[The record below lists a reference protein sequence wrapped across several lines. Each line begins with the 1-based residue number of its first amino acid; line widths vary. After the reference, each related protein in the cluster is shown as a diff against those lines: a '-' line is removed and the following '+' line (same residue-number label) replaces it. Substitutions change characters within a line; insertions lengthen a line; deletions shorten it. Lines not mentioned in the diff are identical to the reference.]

1 MMAKC
6 SQLTSSVAVIPIVVV
21 NNSNPIRVR
30 ILNHISIGILNS
42 CVVVTEGDNALSVI
56 LGDSVN
62 NVPKHGVNKQVNIAL
77 LSIASTS
84 DECMKSHEHIY
95 IAAVARRCLCLP
107 HLAVTDPCCLSRPS
121 GYSANGVLIQLS
133 RFDALTIA
141 WLERFVKEWW
151 SACQVAQCQGCLPYS
166 VVGCLS
172 SLLVEVSRLSS
183 PLTGRVE
190 ILSTSKKSM
199 G

>member
-1 MMAKC
+1 MAKC

-121 GYSANGVLIQLS
+121 GYSANGVLLRLS
-133 RFDALTIA
+133 RCLKPSYRRAGWFEGESGRLVR
-141 WLERFVKEWW
+141 WH
-151 SACQVAQCQGCLPYS
+151 SAKAESPYS

>member
-1 MMAKC
+1 M
-6 SQLTSSVAVIPIVVV
+6 
-21 NNSNPIRVR
+21 
-30 ILNHISIGILNS
+30 
-42 CVVVTEGDNALSVI
+42 
-56 LGDSVN
+56 
-62 NVPKHGVNKQVNIAL
+62 NIAL

-84 DECMKSHEHIY
+84 VECMKCHDHTCIPP
-95 IAAVARRCLCLP
+95 VARRCIHTLP

-121 GYSANGVLIQLS
+121 GYSANGVLIRLS

-199 G
+199 GRA